1 MEKIKKKISDLLK
14 VIGFKKFEIEI
25 KKDNSFKDKEL
36 LIIDIETDDE
46 QASEFLKEN
55 AIGLNAFQHLIRI
68 LISRQVVNQP
78 FLIIDINRY
87 KKNREKE
94 LEEIA
99 LKAVQKTKK
108 TKKPVTLDPM
118 PAYER
123 RLVHLKLAEYS
134 DIVTESMGEEPERK
148 LIVRLYP

>member
-1 MEKIKKKISDLLK
+1 MEEIKKKISDLLK

-36 LIIDIETDDE
+36 LIINIETDDD

-68 LISRQVVNQP
+68 LISRQVVDQP
-78 FLIIDINRY
+78 FLLIDINRY

-99 LKAVQKTKK
+99 LRAVQKTKK
-108 TKKPVTLDPM
+108 TKKPVILDPM

-123 RLVHLKLAEYS
+123 RFVHLRLAEYS
-134 DIVTESMGEEPERK
+134 DIVTESTGEEPERK
-148 LIVRLYP
+148 LVVRLYP

>member
-1 MEKIKKKISDLLK
+1 MEEIKKKISDLLK

-36 LIIDIETDDE
+36 LIIDIETDDK

-68 LISRQVVNQP
+68 LISRQVVDQP
-78 FLIIDINRY
+78 FLLIDINRY

-99 LKAVQKTKK
+99 LRAVQKTKK
-108 TKKPVTLDPM
+108 TKKPVILDPM

-123 RLVHLKLAEYS
+123 RFVHLRLAEYS
-134 DIVTESMGEEPERK
+134 IPTLLLKVWEKSQKENW
-148 LIVRLYP
+148 